1 MICSCVYDDYEKPS
15 KQNFTRKNSSLKGT
29 SLGIFSLIIVL
40 LCLLFA
46 GFGFGDEGIWSLT
59 WNRKN
64 NDDANDALI
73 FTFELKPLEIPS
85 SCRVYPWDESL
96 VSYWISATMKK
107 RQLNL
112 EETKEFLVRHH
123 CEVTIPTN
131 EVSFNS
137 NFGQFETYTVSIP
150 NCSPP

>member
-15 KQNFTRKNSSLKGT
+15 KENFTRKNSSLKGT
-29 SLGIFSLIIVL
+29 SLGIFTLIIVL

-85 SCRVYPWDESL
+85 PCRVYPWNDSL
-96 VSYWISATMKK
+96 VSFSITATMKK
-107 RQLNL
+107 HQLNL

-123 CEVTIPTN
+123 CDVIIPTN
-131 EVSFNS
+131 EVWFNS
-137 NFGQFETYTVSIP
+137 NFGIISDVHRQHS
-150 NCSPP
+150 